1 MLLKTSLEMVKEVIT
16 VSPLFLSDFEQPFGS
31 LSKNTQSFAFVLSLP
46 FLPVGSLVTYNPTV
60 FHRVPDD
67 AACALNLKRKFP
79 SSSTDAI
86 LSLSLE
92 ILLLMAA
99 FADALPNGSNKVRKT
114 EHSKKIAKFLNF
126 CFFMIYLHF

>member
-1 MLLKTSLEMVKEVIT
+1 MLLKTSFEIVKEVVT
-16 VSPLFLSDFEQPFGS
+16 VFPMTSSNFEQPLGS
-31 LSKNTQSFAFVLSLP
+31 LSKNTQSFAFVLSIP

-67 AACALNLKRKFP
+67 AARALNLKRKFP
-79 SSSTDAI
+79 SPSTDAI

-99 FADALPNGSNKVRKT
+99 FADAVPNGSNKVRKI
-114 EHSKKIAKFLNF
+114 EHNKKIAKFLNF
-126 CFFMIYLHF
+126 CFLYKL

>member
-1 MLLKTSLEMVKEVIT
+1 MVKVVIT
-16 VSPLFLSDFEQPFGS
+16 VFPMTSSNFEQPFGS

-67 AACALNLKRKFP
+67 AARALNLKRKFP
-79 SSSTDAI
+79 SPSTDAI

-99 FADALPNGSNKVRKT
+99 FADALPNGSNKVRKI
-114 EHSKKIAKFLNF
+114 EHNKKIAKFLNF

>member
-1 MLLKTSLEMVKEVIT
+1 MRLKTSLEILKVVIT
-16 VSPLFLSDFEQPFGS
+16 VFPMTSSNFEQPLGS
-31 LSKNTQSFAFVLSLP
+31 LSKNTQSFAFVLSIP

-67 AACALNLKRKFP
+67 AARALNLKRKFP
-79 SSSTDAI
+79 SPSTDAI